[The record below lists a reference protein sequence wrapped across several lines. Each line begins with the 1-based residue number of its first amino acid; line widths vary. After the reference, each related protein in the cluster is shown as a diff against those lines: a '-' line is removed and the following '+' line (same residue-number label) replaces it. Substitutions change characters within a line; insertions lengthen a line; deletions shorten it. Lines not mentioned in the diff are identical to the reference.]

1 MNESKSKNSKRQ
13 KDNQEKIA
21 GSSNSPLGVSFLIPP
36 YQKLEVNQDFNP
48 KKEAE
53 KISCSIDR
61 ITIVAPID
69 VEVFERT
76 TEQWQLL
83 PFVKT
88 ADGGFQFLEDA
99 PVNSK
104 EKPEQVAYVEMPKH
118 QLGKI
123 RVDFNPN
130 HSMTGT
136 VGGSYVRDMILAR
149 LPGKHFSRI
158 DVAIDVLEHDELEFY
173 QVWTP
178 GISKS
183 LFYGK
188 SGHME
193 TSYWGKQ
200 KSEQQIRLYN
210 KAVEQ
215 RVRHHVDDID
225 YPWWRLELQLRG
237 SKIER
242 YPELVAKAL
251 ADFYPPSYS
260 SPLLTESEQN
270 KVARLMIDPGY
281 LGKQTKQGRNRLRKV
296 LRKAKPAISLST
308 AMEVAFK
315 RDMPKLEKTL
325 ENYLKE
331 YDIDRSAVPKKRKV

>member
-36 YQKLEVNQDFNP
+36 YQKLEVNQDFDP

-61 ITIVAPID
+61 ITIVAPLD
-69 VEVFERT
+69 VEVFEKNS
-76 TEQWQLL
+76 EQWQLL
-83 PFVKT
+83 PFVKV
-88 ADGGFQFLEDA
+88 ADGGFQVLEDD
-99 PVNSK
+99 PKSSG
-104 EKPEQVAYVEMPKH
+104 EKPEQVAYIEMPKH
-118 QLGKI
+118 QQGKV

-136 VGGSYVRDMILAR
+136 VGGTYVKDMILAR
-149 LPGKHFSRI
+149 LQQKHFSRI
-158 DVAIDVLEHDELEFY
+158 DVALDVVDHEELEFY

-183 LFYGK
+183 IFYGK

-193 TSYWGKQ
+193 TTYWGKQ

-210 KAVEQ
+210 KRQEQ
-215 RVRHHVDDID
+215 MARHHREDVG

-251 ADFYPPSYS
+251 DDFYPPVYS
-260 SPLLTESEQN
+260 SSALTDTEQN
-270 KVARLMIDPGY
+270 KMLRLIVDPGY
-281 LGKQTKQGRNRLRKV
+281 FGKQTKLGRTRLRKV
-296 LRKAKPAISLST
+296 LRKAKPEKSLST
-308 AMEVAFK
+308 AMEFAFK

-325 ENYLKE
+325 ERYLRE

>member
-13 KDNQEKIA
+13 KDNREKIA
-21 GSSNSPLGVSFLIPP
+21 GSSNSPLGVTFLSTP
-36 YQKLEVNQDFNP
+36 YQKLEENQDINP
-48 KKEAE
+48 EKEAE
-53 KISCSIDR
+53 KITCSIDR

-69 VEVFERT
+69 VEDFEKT

-99 PVNSK
+99 PIDSK

-123 RVDFNPN
+123 RIDFNPN

-136 VGGSYVRDMILAR
+136 VGGTYVRDMILAR
-149 LPGKHFSRI
+149 LPEKHFSRI
-158 DVAIDVLEHDELEFY
+158 DVALDVIDHDELEFY

-188 SGHME
+188 AGHME

-210 KAVEQ
+210 KRVEQ
-215 RVRHHVDDID
+215 MARHHREDVG

-251 ADFYPPSYS
+251 ADFYPPVYS

-270 KVARLMIDPGY
+270 KIARLMMDPGY
-281 LGKQTKQGRNRLRKV
+281 LGKQNKRGRTRLRQV
-296 LRKAKPAISLST
+296 LRKAKPEKSLST

-315 RDMPKLEKTL
+315 RDMPMLEKTL
-325 ENYLKE
+325 EDYLRE